1 MKACLGKLHDK
12 PVMIEVRD
20 GVVYIDD
27 EPEPIKNITEADIA
41 AFQEDL
47 DNVPESDNEG
57 YEALL
62 NAIRAGF
69 LAKLLGNAV
78 GDDTITRLTHI
89 LDSVHYDVL
98 QYLGD
103 DQSE

>member
-20 GVVYIDD
+20 GIVYIDD
-27 EPEPIKNITEADIA
+27 EPEPIKNITETDIEK
-41 AFQEDL
+41 FKSDL
-47 DNVPESDNEG
+47 DNVPVSNDDG

-62 NAIRAGF
+62 NAIRAAF

-78 GDDTITRLTHI
+78 GDDAINRLSHI

-98 QYLGD
+98 QYLG
-103 DQSE
+103 ETEE

>member
-20 GVVYIDD
+20 GIVYIDD
-27 EPEPIKNITEADIA
+27 EPEPIKNVTEADIE
-41 AFQEDL
+41 AFQADL
-47 DNVPESDNEG
+47 DNVPASDDEG
-57 YEALL
+57 HEALL
-62 NAIRAGF
+62 NAIRAAF

-78 GDDTITRLTHI
+78 GDEAVIRLSHI

-98 QYLGD
+98 QYLGETRD
-103 DQSE
+103 